1 MTGWRAHSAI
11 MHMYQQEKRH
21 ARDSRTFQKHIKAFT
36 QSSWN
41 TNLFCERT
49 SETINHNNL
58 SLQKMSIRRMQRS
71 WPTLMKRSKFPCRLR
86 ASFNWTRFHWDWIM
100 LWRTFCWESWSNLFW
115 ACLSKSNIAEFYMST
130 LVNIKN
136 CLLNITKAKK
146 CKNLQ

>member
-1 MTGWRAHSAI
+1 MQALFLFNI
-11 MHMYQQEKRH
+11 LKR
-21 ARDSRTFQKHIKAFT
+21 RISTDFT
-36 QSSWN
+36 AVLRELTLLGVSILITKSMI
-41 TNLFCERT
+41 NLFCERT
-49 SETINHNNL
+49 SGTINHNNL

-86 ASFNWTRFHWDWIM
+86 ASFNWTRFHWNWIM

>member
-1 MTGWRAHSAI
+1 MQALFLFNI
-11 MHMYQQEKRH
+11 LKR
-21 ARDSRTFQKHIKAFT
+21 RISTDFT
-36 QSSWN
+36 AVLRELTLLGVSILITKSMI
-41 TNLFCERT
+41 NLFCERR
-49 SETINHNNL
+49 SGTINHNNL

-86 ASFNWTRFHWDWIM
+86 ASFNWTRFHWNWIM

-115 ACLSKSNIAEFYMST
+115 ACLSKSNIAEFHMST

>member
-1 MTGWRAHSAI
+1 MQALFLFNI
-11 MHMYQQEKRH
+11 LKR
-21 ARDSRTFQKHIKAFT
+21 RISTDFT
-36 QSSWN
+36 AVLRELTLLGVSILITKSMM
-41 TNLFCERT
+41 NLFCERT
-49 SETINHNNL
+49 SGTINHNNL

-86 ASFNWTRFHWDWIM
+86 ASFNWTRFHWNWIM